1 MESIHAL
8 KEKTAEIVYLGE
20 VASLAGWDQQVNMP
34 PGGASARAN
43 QLATLSK
50 IIHEMSTSDELGEL
64 IEKANK
70 EAQELDP
77 NSDEARL
84 ALMAQR
90 DYEQATCFPTEFVV
104 EFSKTRTLGH
114 ETWAKARQDKDFSQ
128 FEPTLEKIVEL
139 CQQRAEYLGYEDH
152 IYDALLDLFEP
163 GMKTADVESIFDG
176 LREELVPFASAI
188 FEKVDSV
195 SDEPIHRHFPIEKQ
209 RQFGLSVVEKI
220 GYDLN
225 RGRQDEAVHPFCT
238 SFSANDVRIT
248 TRFEE
253 DFLSPALFGSIHET
267 GHATYEQGIG
277 ENLIGTLLGSGASL
291 GIHESQSRLWE
302 NLVGRSYGFW
312 EVFYD
317 DLQATYPG
325 VLDDVSL
332 DDFYRAINKVQPS
345 FIRVEA
351 DEVTYPLHIMLRFEM
366 EKDLLTGQLAVKD
379 APEAWNARMEEFL
392 GITPAH
398 DSDGIL
404 QDVHWSAGIFG
415 YFPTYALGTLLSS
428 QLYDKALEAHPTILE
443 EIRQGQFSTLLNWMN
458 DNIHTHG
465 RKFFPAELVERATGQ
480 PLSYKPFMN
489 YVRTKYG
496 EIYDI

>member
-1 MESIHAL
+1 MENINTL

-34 PGGASARAN
+34 PGGATARAN
-43 QLATLSK
+43 QLAALRK
-50 IIHEMSTSDELGEL
+50 IIHELSTSDELGEI
-64 IEKANK
+64 IEKAQN
-70 EAQELDP
+70 EAQSLDP
-77 NSDEARL
+77 DSDEARL
-84 ALMAQR
+84 AAIAER
-90 DYEQATCFPTEFVV
+90 DYRISTCFPTDFVV
-104 EFSKTRTLGH
+104 EFSKTTTLGH
-114 ETWAKARQDKDFSQ
+114 EIWAKARQDKDFSQ
-128 FEPTLEKIVEL
+128 FQPTLEKIVEL

-163 GMKTADVESIFDG
+163 GMKTSQVETIFNG

-188 FEKVDSV
+188 FEQADRI
-195 SDEPIHRHFPIEKQ
+195 SDEPIHRTFPIDKQ
-209 RQFGLSVVEKI
+209 REFGLMVVEKI
-220 GYDLN
+220 GYDLS

-253 DFLSPALFGSIHET
+253 TFLSPALFGSIHET

-277 ENLIGTLLGSGASL
+277 KDLIGTILGSGASL

-302 NLVGRSYGFW
+302 NIVGRSYGFW
-312 EVFYD
+312 EVFYG

-325 VLDDVSL
+325 VLNDVSL
-332 DDFYRAINKVQPS
+332 DAFYQAINKVQPS

-392 GITPAH
+392 GLTPTH

-428 QLYDKALEAHPTILE
+428 QLYDKALDDHPGIPE
-443 EIRQGQFSTLLNWMN
+443 EIRLGKFDTLLNWMN
-458 DNIHTHG
+458 THIHVHG
-465 RKFFPAELVERATGQ
+465 RKFMPDELVRRATGQ
-480 PLSYKPFMN
+480 PLMYQPFMN
-489 YVRTKYG
+489 YLRTKFG
-496 EIYDI
+496 AIYDI